1 MYTCPVCALDPT
13 SHSLRRI
20 GETEN
25 GAATFYTKP
34 AEATKYWDRKGI
46 RDHYDGTLGQIKSD
60 WIWVFDAKGFSA
72 RHLFEVGVA
81 QDITTLVATKYS
93 RTLKEIRVVNSSWVV
108 QAALHIVRPL
118 FPGIQSIL
126 KTA

>member
-1 MYTCPVCALDPT
+1 MYTCLVCALDPT

-20 GETEN
+20 GETED
-25 GAATFYTKP
+25 GTAIFYTKP

>member
-25 GAATFYTKP
+25 GAAIFYTKP

>member
-25 GAATFYTKP
+25 GAAIFYTKP

-108 QAALHIVRPL
+108 QAALHIVRSL

>member
-1 MYTCPVCALDPT
+1 VCALDPT

-20 GETEN
+20 GETED
-25 GAATFYTKP
+25 GTAIFYTKP

>member
-1 MYTCPVCALDPT
+1 VCALDPT

-25 GAATFYTKP
+25 GAAIFYTKP

>member
-1 MYTCPVCALDPT
+1 VCALDPT

-25 GAATFYTKP
+25 GAAIFYTKP

-108 QAALHIVRPL
+108 QAVLHIVRPL

>member
-25 GAATFYTKP
+25 GAAIFYTKP

-72 RHLFEVGVA
+72 RHLFEIGVA